1 MTRVKNDNIFYTN
14 EINLKPKMNLKEI
27 INYRRSVRHYKTD
40 SIEAEK
46 VKQCI
51 ELATLAPNSS
61 NMQLWEFYHIT
72 NPEILKKMANACL
85 NQQSATTAQQM
96 VVFVTRQDL
105 YRKRAKEMLTLET
118 ENVLKNSPTAKQEK
132 RLKSWKMYYGR
143 IMPTL
148 YIRFFGIIGII
159 RKIIVNI
166 VGLFRPIVYQV
177 SENDM
182 RVVVHKTCALAAQ
195 TFMLAMANEKY
206 DTCPMEG
213 FDSKKMKRILK
224 LPFGAEINMVIS
236 CGIREEQGVWGER
249 MRIPFD
255 EIYSRI

>member
-1 MTRVKNDNIFYTN
+1 
-14 EINLKPKMNLKEI
+14 MNLKEI

-40 SIEAEK
+40 SIDAEK

-61 NMQLWEFYHIT
+61 NMQLWEFYHIS
-72 NPEILKKMANACL
+72 NSEILKKMSVACL
-85 NQQSATTAQQM
+85 NQESATTAQQM

-105 YRKRAKEMLTLET
+105 YRKRAKEMIALET
-118 ENVLKNSPTAKQEK
+118 ENVLKNSPIAKQEK
-132 RLKSWKMYYGR
+132 RLKSWKMYYGK

-148 YIRFFGIIGII
+148 YICFFGIIGFV
-159 RKIIVNI
+159 RKLVVNI
-166 VGLFRPIVYQV
+166 VGIFRPIVYQV

-182 RVVVHKTCALAAQ
+182 RVVVHKSCALAAQ

-213 FDSKKMKRILK
+213 FDSIKVKSILK
-224 LPFGAEINMVIS
+224 LPYGAEITMVIS

-249 MRIPFD
+249 MRVPFD
-255 EIYSRI
+255 EVYRRI